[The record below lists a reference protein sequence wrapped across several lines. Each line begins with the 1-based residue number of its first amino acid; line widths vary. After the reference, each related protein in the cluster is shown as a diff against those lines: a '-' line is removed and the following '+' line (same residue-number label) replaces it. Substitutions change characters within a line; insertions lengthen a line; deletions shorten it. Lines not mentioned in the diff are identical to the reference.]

1 MARLVRKNVF
11 FDVRALRRAQKILR
25 LGNESATI
33 RQAIDMVAFR
43 RSAMQDY
50 DKVAGKS
57 PRFRDPWKRR

>member
-11 FDVRALRRAQKILR
+11 LDAGTLRRAQKILR
-25 LGNESATI
+25 LDSESETI
-33 RQAIDMVAFR
+33 RRAIDMVAFR
-43 RSAMQDY
+43 RDVMQSY